1 VSRPIYWAVL
11 AAIYSL
17 NLAMYF
23 QLIGMR
29 DEDFESLLPLLILL
43 GGAVTLYINLAVSV
57 KRLHDFAYRGF
68 LAIVIVIPLVNLI
81 FAVWPGTPGPN
92 AFGAVADRPPA

>member
-1 VSRPIYWAVL
+1 
-11 AAIYSL
+11 
-17 NLAMYF
+17 
-23 QLIGMR
+23 
-29 DEDFESLLPLLILL
+29 
-43 GGAVTLYINLAVSV
+43 V

-81 FAVWPGTPGPN
+81 FAVWAGTLPGTPGPN